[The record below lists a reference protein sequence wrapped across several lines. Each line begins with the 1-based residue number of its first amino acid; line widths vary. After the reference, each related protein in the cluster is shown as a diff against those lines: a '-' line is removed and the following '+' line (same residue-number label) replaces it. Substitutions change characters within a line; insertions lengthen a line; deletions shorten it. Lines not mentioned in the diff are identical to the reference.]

1 MRQYII
7 RRVLQMI
14 PVLFGVSIILYTLF
28 TMAPGDVVTNM
39 VQSNPKMSIEKQEQ
53 LRHLYHLDEPQIVQ
67 YGYWALGAIQGDFG
81 DSYKYKQPVGK
92 VMNSYIWNSF
102 YLGLASLVAAVLC
115 AIPIGVLSATRQYSG
130 FDYFF
135 TVVAMVGIS
144 IPSFFMTMLLI
155 KWLAIDLPIFPVGG
169 MITTG
174 SSATGFAKFIDVIY
188 HMALPF
194 FVLTFMEVAMF
205 MRYTRTSMLEVIRQD
220 YIRTARAKGLGEKV
234 VIYKHAMKN
243 ALIPIITLLGISLP
257 VLFAGAII
265 TETIFSWPGIGPVT
279 LLAVNNRDYPLLMG
293 INMLLAVL
301 TLVGNLLADVAY
313 ALADPRIRLK

>member
-14 PVLFGVSIILYTLF
+14 PVLFGVSVILYTLF
-28 TMAPGDVVTNM
+28 SLAPGDVVTNM
-39 VQSNPKMSIEKQEQ
+39 AQSNPKMTVEKQEQ
-53 LRHLYHLDEPQIVQ
+53 LRHIYHLDEPKIVQ
-67 YGYWALGAIQGDFG
+67 YGYWAVGAIQGDFG

-102 YLGLASLVAAVLC
+102 CLGLSALIAAVLC
-115 AIPIGVLSATRQYSG
+115 AIPIGVLSATRQYSA

-135 TVVAMVGIS
+135 TVVAMIGIS
-144 IPSFFMTMLLI
+144 VPSFFMTMLLI
-155 KWLAIDLPIFPVGG
+155 KWLAIDIPLFPVGG
-169 MITTG
+169 MFTTG
-174 SSATGFAKFIDVIY
+174 SSATGFAKFTDVIY
-188 HMALPF
+188 HMVLPF
-194 FVLTFMEVAMF
+194 FVLAFMNVAMF

-234 VIYKHAMKN
+234 VIYKHAMQN

-257 VLFAGAII
+257 VMFSGAII

-293 INMLLAVL
+293 INMLLAFL
-301 TLVGNLLADVAY
+301 TLTGNLLADIAY
-313 ALADPRIRLK
+313 ALVDPRIRLK